1 MEWRELKR
9 LGVQKDTYL
18 EPSFQQ
24 ADGSEGGPP
33 RMTG

>member
-1 MEWRELKR
+1 MECKELKR

-18 EPSFQQ
+18 EPSFQRS
-24 ADGSEGGPP
+24 DGSEGGP